1 MQTRDTA
8 TTTPPTERSAI
19 VYKMFELKAAE
30 GDGAERSFDV
40 IASTETVDS
49 YGDIV
54 KANWRLE
61 RYAANPI
68 VLFGHNTRD
77 PSCVIGTA
85 SDVQVEGGALKARI
99 TLVGEEVN
107 PEAERVFK
115 LMKAGALRGISVGFL
130 PHSYGWAKV
139 SDQEVF
145 VLDDNELFEISV
157 VSVPANPDAL
167 AQLHAK
173 ARQEYE
179 AKSATPLAVEP
190 EPAPEPASSEP
201 EPETKSDG
209 EPTSD
214 HPRAQLARLAMEL
227 TGAEDATA
235 AQGALRALKA
245 TADEV
250 PALTERAAKAEAE
263 VVSLKRAALLERAVI
278 EGKLTKSA
286 DDPRRAHAEQCIDVP
301 ALASYLKTLQA
312 RGAHMNATPQPK
324 AKSVAAGDPSSVDL
338 TPEEVAI
345 ATKYGTNLDELR
357 ASKSAWLKNQA
368 ALAADD
374 DTAAE

>member
-1 MQTRDTA
+1 MQTRDT
-8 TTTPPTERSAI
+8 TTAPTTERSAI
-19 VYKMFELKAAE
+19 VYKMFELRAAE
-30 GDGAERSFDV
+30 GDGAERSFEV
-40 IASTETVDS
+40 VASTETIDS

-61 RYAANPI
+61 RYANNPI

-77 PSCVIGTA
+77 PACVIGTA
-85 SDVQVEGGALKARI
+85 SDVSVEGGALKARI
-99 TLVGEEVN
+99 TLVDEETN

-179 AKSATPLAVEP
+179 RKSAQT
-190 EPAPEPASSEP
+190 EPASDP
-201 EPETKSDG
+201 EAKSDG

-235 AQGALRALKA
+235 AQGALRAMKA

-263 VVSLKRAALLERAVI
+263 VLSLKRAALLERAVI
-278 EGKLTKSA
+278 EGKLTKDAS
-286 DDPRRAHAEQCIDVP
+286 DPRRTHAEKCAGLDELG
-301 ALASYLKTLQA
+301 AYLGTLQA
-312 RGAHMNATPQPK
+312 RGVHLAAKPQP
-324 AKSVAAGDPSSVDL
+324 AARSVENGNPSSVVL
-338 TPEEVAI
+338 TDEEIRLAKQMGNSLDAVIAAKRAMVARSI
-345 ATKYGTNLDELR
+345 
-357 ASKSAWLKNQA
+357 
-368 ALAADD
+368 DD
-374 DTAAE
+374 TDTAAE

>member
-8 TTTPPTERSAI
+8 KPTERESAI

-85 SDVQVEGGALKARI
+85 SDVKVEGGALTARI

-139 SDQEVF
+139 NDQEVF

-179 AKSATPLAVEP
+179 AKSATPPAVEP
-190 EPAPEPASSEP
+190 EPTPEPAPS

-227 TGAEDATA
+227 VGADDATA

-263 VVSLKRAALLERAVI
+263 VIALKRAALLERAVI

-286 DDPRRAHAEQCIDVP
+286 DDPRRAHAEKCAGLDE
-301 ALASYLKTLQA
+301 LAAYLGTLQA

>member
-8 TTTPPTERSAI
+8 KPTERESAI

-30 GDGAERSFDV
+30 GEGAERSFDV

-61 RYAANPI
+61 RYANNPI

-85 SDVQVEGGALKARI
+85 SDVKVDGGALTARI

-139 SDQEVF
+139 NDQEVF

-173 ARQEYE
+173 ARQELA
-179 AKSATPLAVEP
+179 AKSATPPVVEP
-190 EPAPEPASSEP
+190 EPAPAPAPAPS

-227 TGAEDATA
+227 TGVEDATA
-235 AQGALRALKA
+235 AQGALRAMKA

-250 PALTERAAKAEAE
+250 PALTERAMKAEAE
-263 VVSLKRAALLERAVI
+263 ALSLRRAALLERAVI
-278 EGKLTKSA
+278 EGKLTKDAS
-286 DDPRRAHAEQCIDVP
+286 DPRRAHAEKCEGVDD
-301 ALASYLKTLQA
+301 LASYLKTLQV
-312 RGAHMNATPQPK
+312 RGAHMNAKPQPK
-324 AKSVAAGDPSSVDL
+324 AKSTSDGDPSSVDL
-338 TPEEVAI
+338 TEEELAI
-345 ATKYGTNLDELR
+345 AKKYGTDLTELR
-357 ASKSAWLKNQA
+357 ASKAEWLKSQA
-368 ALAADD
+368 ARSN

>member
-8 TTTPPTERSAI
+8 APTKNESAI
-19 VYKMFELKAAE
+19 VYKMFDLRAAE

-40 IASTETVDS
+40 VASTETIDS

-77 PSCVIGTA
+77 ASCVIGTA
-85 SDVQVEGGALKARI
+85 ADVRVEGGVLRARI
-99 TLVGEEVN
+99 TLVDGETN
-107 PEAERVFK
+107 PEAERVLR

-139 SDQEVF
+139 NDQEVF

-173 ARQEYE
+173 ARQEYA
-179 AKSATPLAVEP
+179 AKSATPAPV
-190 EPAPEPASSEP
+190 EPAPEPAP
-201 EPETKSDG
+201 TEPETKSDG

-227 TGAEDATA
+227 VGAEDATA

-263 VVSLKRAALLERAVI
+263 VLALKRAALLERAVI
-278 EGKLTKSA
+278 EGKLTKDAS
-286 DDPRRAHAEQCIDVP
+286 DPRRAHAEKCAGLDELG
-301 ALASYLKTLQA
+301 AYLATLQV
-312 RGAHMNATPQPK
+312 RGVHMGAKPQPA
-324 AKSVAAGDPSSVDL
+324 AKSTASGDPSSIEL
-338 TPEEVAI
+338 TDEELAI
-345 ATKYGTNLDELR
+345 AKKYGTNIDQLR
-357 ASKSAWLKNQA
+357 ETKAAWLKNQA
-368 ALAADD
+368 ERVGARDD

>member
-8 TTTPPTERSAI
+8 KPTERESAI
-19 VYKMFELKAAE
+19 VYKMFELRAAE
-30 GDGAERSFDV
+30 GEGAERSFDV
-40 IASTETVDS
+40 IASTEAVDS

-61 RYAANPI
+61 RYANNPI

-85 SDVQVEGGALKARI
+85 SDVKVEGAALKARI
-99 TLVGEEVN
+99 TLVDAETN

-139 SDQEVF
+139 NDQEAF

-173 ARQEYE
+173 ARQEFE
-179 AKSATPLAVEP
+179 AKNAAPVVETR
-190 EPAPEPASSEP
+190 EVAERAI
-201 EPETKSDG
+201 ETKSDD
-209 EPTSD
+209 ETTSD

-227 TGAEDATA
+227 TGAEDAIT
-235 AQGALRALKA
+235 AQGALRAMKA
-245 TADEV
+245 TADEA
-250 PALTERAAKAEAE
+250 PALTERAVKAEAE
-263 VVSLKRAALLERAVI
+263 VIALKRAALLERAVV
-278 EGKLTKSA
+278 EGKLTKHA
-286 DDPRRAHAEQCIDVP
+286 DDARRAHAEKCDSLESLE
-301 ALASYLKTLQA
+301 AYLGTLQV
-312 RGAHMNATPQPK
+312 RGAHMGAKPQP
-324 AKSVAAGDPSSVDL
+324 AARSVESGDPSTVTL
-338 TPEEVAI
+338 TDEEIRI
-345 ATKYGTNLDELR
+345 AKMCGNSLEDVL
-357 ASKSAWLKNQA
+357 ASKRAWLA
-368 ALAADD
+368 ARPSAANDAND
-374 DTAAE
+374 AAE

>member
-1 MQTRDTA
+1 MQTRDT
-8 TTTPPTERSAI
+8 TTAPAKSESAI

-61 RYAANPI
+61 RYANNPI

-85 SDVQVEGGALKARI
+85 SDVKVDGGALKARI

-179 AKSATPLAVEP
+179 AKSATPPAV
-190 EPAPEPASSEP
+190 EPAPEPAPS

-250 PALTERAAKAEAE
+250 PALTERASKAEAE

-278 EGKLTKSA
+278 EGKLTKSD
-286 DDPRRAHAEQCIDVP
+286 DDPRRAHAEECAGLDD
-301 ALASYLKTLQA
+301 LAAYLKTLQV
-312 RGAHMNATPQPK
+312 RGAHMNAKPQPK
-324 AKSVAAGDPSSVDL
+324 ARSVESGNPSSVAL
-338 TPEEVAI
+338 TDEEIRLA
-345 ATKYGTNLDELR
+345 KQMGNNLDAVL
-357 ASKSAWLKNQA
+357 SAKRSL
-368 ALAADD
+368 LAAAARDDQDD

>member
-1 MQTRDTA
+1 MQTRDTSA
-8 TTTPPTERSAI
+8 APTTERSAI

-40 IASTETVDS
+40 IASTETIDS

-61 RYAANPI
+61 RFANNPI

-85 SDVQVEGGALKARI
+85 ADVKVEGGALKARI
-99 TLVGEEVN
+99 TLLGEDVN

-115 LMKAGALRGISVGFL
+115 LMKAGALRGISVGFQ

-173 ARQEYE
+173 SRQEYE
-179 AKSATPLAVEP
+179 AKSATPPAV
-190 EPAPEPASSEP
+190 EPAPEPAPIEP

-227 TGAEDATA
+227 TGADDATA

-250 PALTERAAKAEAE
+250 PALTERAVKAEAE
-263 VVSLKRAALLERAVI
+263 VIALKRAALLERAVI
-278 EGKLTKSA
+278 EGKLTKSD
-286 DDPRRAHAEQCIDVP
+286 DDPRRAHAEKCAGLDELG
-301 ALASYLKTLQA
+301 AYLATLQA
-312 RGAHMNATPQPK
+312 RGAHMNAKPQPK
-324 AKSVAAGDPSSVDL
+324 AKSVEGGDPSSIDL
-338 TPEEVAI
+338 TPEEIAI

-357 ASKSAWLKNQA
+357 ASKAAWLKNQA
-368 ALAADD
+368 ERSGARDD

>member
-8 TTTPPTERSAI
+8 KPTERESAI
-19 VYKMFELKAAE
+19 VYKMFELRAAE
-30 GDGAERSFDV
+30 GEGAERSFDV
-40 IASTETVDS
+40 IASTEAVDS

-61 RYAANPI
+61 RYANNPI

-77 PSCVIGTA
+77 PSCVIGMA
-85 SDVQVEGGALKARI
+85 SDVKVEGGMLKARI
-99 TLVGEEVN
+99 TLVDAETN

-139 SDQEVF
+139 NDQEVF

-173 ARQEYE
+173 ARQELE
-179 AKSATPLAVEP
+179 AKSAQ
-190 EPAPEPASSEP
+190 SEP
-201 EPETKSDG
+201 EPTPASTQKGDG

-235 AQGALRALKA
+235 AQGALRAMKA

-250 PALTERAAKAEAE
+250 PALTERAVKAEAE
-263 VVSLKRAALLERAVI
+263 ALSLKRAALLERAVI

-286 DDPRRAHAEQCIDVP
+286 DDPRRAHAEKCAGLDELG
-301 ALASYLKTLQA
+301 AYLATLQV
-312 RGAHMNATPQPK
+312 RGVHMGAKPQP
-324 AKSVAAGDPSSVDL
+324 AARSVESGDPSTVTL
-338 TPEEVAI
+338 TDEEIRI
-345 ATKYGTNLDELR
+345 AKMCGNSLEDVL
-357 ASKSAWLKNQA
+357 ASKRAWLA
-368 ALAADD
+368 ARPSAST
-374 DTAAE
+374 DTAE